1 MSPSVQRPAAAGHS
15 ASAMASPCRSP
26 SARLAAKPGIGAR
39 AQLGLGAEITKG
51 PPHKAAVK
59 KSRSY
64 NKGRCPPPV
73 QNSAQRTDSADQ
85 GQLLSFSSPS
95 SGAGFSNQLPTSSL
109 AAAPISVEAAIDALG
124 DLEQPLKECGSRSR
138 AVKVLRA
145 VFSTLL
151 AE

>member
-51 PPHKAAVK
+51 PPHKAAGR

-73 QNSAQRTDSADQ
+73 QNSAQRADSADQ

-95 SGAGFSNQLPTSSL
+95 GAGFSNELPTSSL

-138 AVKVLRA
+138 TVKVLRA

>member
-73 QNSAQRTDSADQ
+73 QNSAQRADSADQ

-95 SGAGFSNQLPTSSL
+95 GAGFSNELPTSSL
-109 AAAPISVEAAIDALG
+109 AAAPISVEAAIAALG

-138 AVKVLRA
+138 TVKVLRA